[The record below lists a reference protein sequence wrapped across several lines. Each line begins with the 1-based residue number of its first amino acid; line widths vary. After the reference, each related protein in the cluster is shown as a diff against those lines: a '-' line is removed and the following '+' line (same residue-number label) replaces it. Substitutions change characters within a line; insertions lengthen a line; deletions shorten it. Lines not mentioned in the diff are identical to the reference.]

1 MKIESLKI
9 VLAALFISFTL
20 CSCASNENL
29 NDQQVS
35 IESKD
40 YFEGKTKLVY
50 LNTVPYGNADYAIQ
64 DELNIILDNR
74 GLDFAVEFMDIEE
87 FTDGGHSCLS
97 VYEEMLK
104 NGQQIDIVFTGVS
117 LDSSIEGTYSQFI
130 EKGYLE
136 PLNKY
141 FVTEIGHKF
150 YEQFDEKYWDRMTYG
165 DGKIYGKSAAYTIS
179 APLSLHINFDF
190 FNTSDFDGTFDSLIN
205 VIESVTMKNGSPSL
219 LLEPGNIAYEN
230 YFGFTKYKGIFINC
244 ETGLAENIFENPE
257 FIEYFKTISEL
268 VNNGCATAN
277 SEHITNDSL
286 VAYIGT
292 YNYLFAEDNDVIIGK
307 SYYDNFGISSA
318 TGISAN
324 SHHKDKAF
332 EFLSLLNTD
341 EDLSTLLY
349 NGIEGRNYH
358 LKDGHA
364 VGIPES
370 SMAYCFAAL
379 TPANPIIAIPKE
391 EESNN
396 KQANL
401 YYQNEYV
408 TKSPACSLNYD
419 NEKLDDIANIYD
431 EYYGLFFGGYESVD
445 AALKDAN
452 QELYEMGLTTILE
465 DINNYLEVQNGAES
479 YASD

>member
-1 MKIESLKI
+1 MKKESLKS
-9 VLAALFISFTL
+9 VSAALFISFSL
-20 CSCASNENL
+20 CSCASNKNL
-29 NDQQVS
+29 NDPQVS
-35 IESKD
+35 IETED

-64 DELNIILDNR
+64 NELNKILDNR
-74 GLDFAVEFMDIEE
+74 GLDFAIEFVDIEE
-87 FTDGGHSCLS
+87 IPDGSNSCLS
-97 VYEEMLK
+97 VYEKMLE

-117 LDSSIEGTYSQFI
+117 LDSSTESTYSQFI

-136 PLNKY
+136 PFNDY
-141 FVTEIGHKF
+141 FDTEIGQKF
-150 YEQFDEKYWDRMTYG
+150 YDQFDEKYWDRMTYG

-179 APLSLHINFDF
+179 APLSLHINSDN
-190 FNTSDFDGTFDSLIN
+190 FNISDFDGTFDSLID
-205 VIESVTMKNGSPSL
+205 VIESVTWKTGSPSL
-219 LLEPGNIAYEN
+219 LLEPGDIAYEN

-244 ETGLAENIFENPE
+244 ETGLAENIFENHE

-268 VNNGCATAN
+268 VKNGCATTN
-277 SEHITNDSL
+277 SELIKNDSL

-292 YNYLFAEDNDVIIGK
+292 YNYLLSEKNDVIIGN

-318 TGISAN
+318 TGISAY
-324 SHHKDKAF
+324 SQHKDEAV

-341 EDLSTLLY
+341 DEISTLLY
-349 NGIEGRNYH
+349 NGIEGRNYK

-370 SMAYCFAAL
+370 SMAYCVAAL

-401 YYQNEYV
+401 DYQTEYV
-408 TKSPACSLNYD
+408 KKSPAYGLNYE
-419 NEKLDDIANIYD
+419 NGKLDDIAKIYD
-431 EYYGLFFGGYESVD
+431 EYYGLFFGSYENVD
-445 AALKDAN
+445 AALEDAN
-452 QELYEMGLTTILE
+452 HKLNEMGLTTILE
-465 DINNYLEVQNGAES
+465 DLNNYMEVQNGAES
-479 YASD
+479 Y